1 MKIKTIT
8 STIFAL
14 GLMSCSSNDI
24 RVPASVSV
32 EQPPVEQGEI
42 WTEKEASNVATVAR
56 VFKETLIE
64 STGDSPLMRRDAHP
78 KHHGCVKADLKISN
92 TFLPKKLRVGLFENN
107 KKYKTV
113 VRFSNGDPDF
123 TKHDA
128 DADVRGMAVKIL
140 DVPYQNYLQQI
151 GVESGRSDHD
161 FVFMNA
167 EEFFIPNPEQY
178 EKFMKSTKGRFGV
191 VGYLLTHWGTLG
203 NILKARKKVGNPL
216 EVSYASATPYK
227 LGSKS
232 MKMKFKSCQ
241 KAVSKVPKN
250 GANDFL
256 GRRLESSLSKD
267 AACFDFYV
275 QINKDPKKNNIENA
289 MKKWDKKKSPYYR
302 VGRLTVDKQSGFRTA
317 SRMKACENMTFNP
330 WRAHPE
336 NRPMGGVNRV
346 RLEVY
351 LKQSELRHNHNGI
364 K

>member
-1 MKIKTIT
+1 MKISKIT
-8 STIFAL
+8 STIITL
-14 GLMSCSSNDI
+14 TLISCSSNEL
-24 RVPASVSV
+24 RTPASVSV
-32 EQPPVEQGEI
+32 EQPAVEQGEI
-42 WTEKEASNVATVAR
+42 WTEKEAGNVATVAR
-56 VFKETLIE
+56 IFKETLIE
-64 STGDSPLMRRDAHP
+64 STGDSPVMRRDAHP
-78 KHHGCVKADLKISN
+78 KHHGCVKADLKIDN
-92 TFLPKKLRVGLFENN
+92 KNLPKHLRVGLFENN
-107 KKYKTV
+107 KSYKSV

-123 TKHDA
+123 KKHDA
-128 DADVRGMAVKIL
+128 EADVRGMAVKLI

-151 GVESGRSDHD
+151 GVESGTSNHD

-216 EVSYASATPYK
+216 EVNYASATPYK
-227 LGSKS
+227 LGQTS
-232 MKMKFKSCQ
+232 MKMKFKSCL
-241 KAVSKVPKN
+241 KTKSKVPKN

-256 GRRLESSLSKD
+256 GRRLESSLSKGSS
-267 AACFDFYV
+267 CFDFYV
-275 QINKDPKKNNIENA
+275 QPNRDPKKNDIENA
-289 MKKWDKKKSPYYR
+289 MKKWDNKVSPFFR
-302 VGRLTVDKQSGFRTA
+302 VGRLVVDKQKGFRSE